1 MPNSVEYVLAFT
13 GATGVGMTVTTFN
26 PAYTAAEVSRQIL
39 TSKAKVMLTSGAF
52 EKLVLDAIKLSGTFK
67 LKLSKVQ
74 DVLFLI
80 GFLQTLEKARIIFNI
95 FCDIMYF
102 LVHRPTYLKKS
113 YKK

>member
-67 LKLSKVQ
+67 LKLSKYRMSC
-74 DVLFLI
+74 FLLD
-80 GFLQTLEKARIIFNI
+80 FFK
-95 FCDIMYF
+95 
-102 LVHRPTYLKKS
+102 H
-113 YKK
+113 

>member
-52 EKLVLDAIKLSGTFK
+52 EKLVLDAIKLSGNYKGQGCLVSYWFFLNCFFFK
-67 LKLSKVQ
+67 VRPKSSK
-74 DVLFLI
+74 D
-80 GFLQTLEKARIIFNI
+80 
-95 FCDIMYF
+95 
-102 LVHRPTYLKKS
+102 
-113 YKK
+113 